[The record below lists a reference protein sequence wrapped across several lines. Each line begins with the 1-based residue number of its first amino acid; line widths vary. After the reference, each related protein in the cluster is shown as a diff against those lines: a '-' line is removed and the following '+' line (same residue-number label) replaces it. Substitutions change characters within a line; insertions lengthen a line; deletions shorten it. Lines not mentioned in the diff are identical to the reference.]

1 MNYDDMKNSLIEFI
15 KENEEIEEL
24 TEISENDIIEEVDKQ
39 LKKEDYEA
47 QGVMNERWWHE
58 FYLAENELEVLKK
71 LNELHK
77 NRLDEK
83 NKKIKKA
90 AMAISLR
97 GTVIDEILELFNEGL
112 NEM

>member
-1 MNYDDMKNSLIEFI
+1 MNYNDMKNSLIEFI
-15 KENEEIEEL
+15 KNNKQIEEL
-24 TEISENDIIEEVDKQ
+24 TEISENDIIEEVVKQ
-39 LKKEDYEA
+39 LEKEKYEE
-47 QGVMNERWWHE
+47 MEEDEWMEYHL
-58 FYLAENELEVLKK
+58 FENELEVLKN
-71 LNELHK
+71 LDELHK

>member
-1 MNYDDMKNSLIEFI
+1 MNYNDMKNSLIEFI
-15 KENEEIEEL
+15 KNNKQIEEL

-39 LKKEDYEA
+39 LEKEEYEE
-47 QGVMNERWWHE
+47 MEEDEWMEYHL
-58 FYLAENELEVLKK
+58 FENELEVLKN
-71 LNELHK
+71 LDELHK

>member
-1 MNYDDMKNSLIEFI
+1 M
-15 KENEEIEEL
+15 EEDEWMEYHL
-24 TEISENDIIEEVDKQ
+24 
-39 LKKEDYEA
+39 
-47 QGVMNERWWHE
+47 
-58 FYLAENELEVLKK
+58 FENELEVLKN
-71 LNELHK
+71 LDELHK

-83 NKKIKKA
+83 NKKIKKV